1 MLAHLERYRTTRLVL
16 ALALAVLVS
25 VRGGGIALMC
35 DGATGT
41 PAARS
46 LPGNENVHRASMSG
60 MAGMAATEAEGTR
73 QTDCDAPDQAR
84 ECALM
89 AACAPALLQAATDA
103 DVVAVPES
111 LATAGPVRM
120 LASVDRSPDPPPPRS

>member
-1 MLAHLERYRTTRLVL
+1 MLAHFERHRTIRLVL

-35 DGATGT
+35 DAATGT
-41 PAARS
+41 PAARL
-46 LPGNENVHRASMSG
+46 LPGNENVHRASMTG
-60 MAGMAATEAEGTR
+60 MAGMATAEREGTR
-73 QTDCDAPDQAR
+73 QTDCDTPDQAR

-89 AACAPALLQAATDA
+89 AACAPALFQAAADA

-111 LATAGPVRM
+111 PVTVGPVRT